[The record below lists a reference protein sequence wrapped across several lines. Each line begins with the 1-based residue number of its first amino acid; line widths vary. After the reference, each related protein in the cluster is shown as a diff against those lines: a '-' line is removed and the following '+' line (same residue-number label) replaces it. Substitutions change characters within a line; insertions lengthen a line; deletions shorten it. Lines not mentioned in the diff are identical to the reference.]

1 MKIKLDEN
9 LPLGLATVLKHLGH
23 NVHTTAEEGLLG
35 KPDADVWM
43 VTQRE
48 ERFLITQD
56 LDFSDLRRFA
66 PEAHYGILLVRLHSP
81 DWRNLSERVA
91 KIFRDEEV
99 ELWAG
104 CFVVATEHKIRIVRK

>member
-9 LPLGLATVLKHLGH
+9 LPLGLATALKNLGH

-48 ERFLITQD
+48 ERFLIKQD

-66 PEAHYGILLVRLHSP
+66 PGAHHGILLVRLHSP
-81 DWRNLSERVA
+81 DWRNLAERAA
-91 KIFRDEEV
+91 KVFRDEDV
-99 ELWAG
+99 ERWAG